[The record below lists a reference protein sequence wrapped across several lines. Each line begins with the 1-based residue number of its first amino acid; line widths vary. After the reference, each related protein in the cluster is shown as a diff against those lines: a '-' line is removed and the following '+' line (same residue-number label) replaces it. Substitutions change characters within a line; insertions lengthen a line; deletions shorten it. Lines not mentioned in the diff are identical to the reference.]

1 MTGGARCRLAC
12 IAAPDPP
19 RAPPPMSEQVYSLKR
34 VQETLGLSRAVVIG
48 LVSAGFVVPGRGPR
62 NEYRFSF
69 RDLMLLRTAH
79 ALREARVPTRRI
91 LRSLGRLR
99 ARLPAELPLTG
110 LRITAVG
117 ADVAVRDR
125 SGTWHAESGQSLMDF
140 EVAADAG
147 RVAILPRREPTPGAA
162 PPPPQSATATTPDAL
177 FEWGRSLEGSDP
189 GAAENVYRQVLLVAP
204 AHVRA
209 YLDLG
214 ALLCEQGRSA
224 DAAALYERALVR
236 LSAEPLIHFN
246 RAVALEDQQRHD
258 AALASYERAL
268 ALDPQLADA
277 HFNAGRLSEQ
287 QGDAQRAL
295 RHFSAYRR
303 LQAVPK

>member
-1 MTGGARCRLAC
+1 
-12 IAAPDPP
+12 
-19 RAPPPMSEQVYSLKR
+19 MSEQVYSLKR
-34 VQETLGLSRAVVIG
+34 VQETLGLSRAVVTG
-48 LVSAGFVVPGRGPR
+48 LIAAGFVVPGRGPR

-79 ALREARVPTRRI
+79 ALREARVPARRI

-125 SGTWHAESGQSLMDF
+125 SGTWHAESGQLLMDF
-140 EVAADAG
+140 EVAVEAG
-147 RVAILPRREPTPGAA
+147 RVAILPARETPAGAA
-162 PPPPQSATATTPDAL
+162 PSAAQHAGVTTPDAL
-177 FEWGRSLEGSDP
+177 FEWGRSLEAADP
-189 GAAENVYRQVLLVAP
+189 AAAENVYRQVLLLEP

-214 ALLCEQGRSA
+214 ALLCEHGRPA
-224 DAAALYERALVR
+224 DAAALYERALIH

-246 RAVALEDQQRHD
+246 RAVALEDQHHHD
-258 AALASYERAL
+258 AALAGYERAL

-277 HFNAGRLSEQ
+277 HYNAGRLSEQ
-287 QGDAQRAL
+287 RGDAQGAL

-303 LQAVPK
+303 LQSVPK